1 VAGETGPADLDA
13 VADELYGLPPAE
25 FTAARNRYAQ
35 AAKKAGDRAL
45 ADQIAALRKPTV
57 SAWAGN
63 LLARERQDEVGPLL
77 QLGEALRRAH
87 RKLDG
92 EQLRQLNRQQREL
105 VYALSRQAKQ
115 LAAQAGQPLS
125 DQTVREVEETLHA
138 VLADP
143 EAGEAFAEGRLTKPL
158 SVTVDLTGLPTTATG
173 KTRPRPAPVRDL
185 PRRPAKKKP
194 ARGRAAEQAAEA
206 ARDEERAR
214 REAELQRRRE
224 EAELQRRREEVE
236 QAERQAREA
245 EEEAQA
251 RDEDAAAAQEDLDAA
266 DRERDAAQ
274 ARLDELRE
282 QVKGAEK
289 AVREARESQD
299 QARRRLREADRAA
312 RGARRHAQQVAAHAD
327 QLADR
332 LDQDF

>member
-1 VAGETGPADLDA
+1 MAGETGPADLDA

-45 ADQIAALRKPTV
+45 SDQIAALRKPTV
-57 SAWAGN
+57 SAWASN
-63 LLARERQDEVGPLL
+63 LLARERQEEVGPLQ

-87 RKLDG
+87 RELDG
-92 EQLRQLNRQQREL
+92 EQLRRLNRQQREL

-115 LAAQAGQPLS
+115 LAAEAGQPLS

-143 EAGEAFAEGRLTKPL
+143 EAGEAFAEGRLTKQL
-158 SVTVDLTGLPTTATG
+158 AATVDLTGQPTIATG

-185 PRRPAKKKP
+185 PRRPAKKKMP

-214 REAELQRRRE
+214 S

-245 EEEAQA
+245 EQEAQA

-282 QVKGAEK
+282 QVKSAEK
-289 AVREARESQD
+289 AVRAARESQD
-299 QARRRLREADRAA
+299 QARLRLRDAARAA
-312 RGARRHAQQVAAHAD
+312 QGARRHAQQAAAHAD